1 MKEKN
6 IKIAYDIMLS
16 DGYTNLGTLEEF
28 TKRLDKQ
35 GNREVVFNALLQ
47 AGVTN
52 MGDFNN
58 FEYNILGVEMPVNSN
73 FIGQTD
79 PNDIEVDFNGNPV
92 EKKPKTREE
101 KEARFFN
108 PTRPY
113 SLGYT
118 PNPEHPNTIPLE
130 EEGEE
135 ITSGIGRMEEK
146 GVAYGATNP
155 LRFQESIDNTGR
167 ALEATSKELRSLEQQ
182 VKQVT
187 TPMSQLTSQEQAAS
201 AQRMFDKSAEYKRV
215 VEEGSPTI
223 FNNIAEGNI
232 GDLEFAYLNRQREK
246 ELQRLKTA
254 YNAIREY
261 SNSQPKDAILLD
273 DGKYSGSIVMT
284 PLGQRL
290 ASLEREIYDEII
302 FFENIV
308 TKEDWERNG
317 HEAGFG
323 KGLKNTSVHDI
334 LTLGIADAFGK
345 SAVADVVK
353 KHSQG
358 EQLEPYEMAV
368 VDALNAKGELQAIT
382 QGLGGATKGYSAGT
396 SVAKSI
402 PQMEQFALFGGAFG
416 GATAGAGIGK
426 NALNIAGKTLAMTAI
441 NPQTTISKYNQ
452 GFIDEFTTYGKV
464 QDRSVWD
471 RFTDA
476 YGATAVEY
484 LTEIMGGFLTSKIR
498 PKGWLKTK
506 LHLTDDNA
514 VKQFLKRMDFHG
526 PIEEFEEELW
536 SNLLTP
542 IAQGKSWE
550 EMKTS
555 WGDSFSKENLLTTAL
570 ATAAMS
576 GPMVIASAGAGTVQA
591 THWRNQ
597 AKRAYKDIANTS
609 FRQQIDNAL
618 KLNNNEDTMKAL
630 ASIDWRSQDS
640 SDIQNAW
647 EYIQYKTYTYMA
659 EGAEVSEAAKKD
671 VQAKVALFEG
681 MGQDGNVYTAEY
693 EGEPVYIH
701 SQDAAGASI
710 IMRMDG
716 TQEQVATEAL
726 KNIQPTPLSEVMA
739 TIYQQEEANVQAA
752 TEEMANANDKADA
765 EELGETYRSPEEAQR
780 EFDRREGRKAPG
792 SGFLLGDIVAVGD
805 KEGEI
810 ISIDPYTR
818 TARVDI
824 DGESVRV
831 PFNQMTLVSQ
841 ESETAEQEQT
851 PVAEQQTAEQEQQTA
866 TPATIQPITNKA
878 GEIDVVAMG
887 EEQTA
892 QYVAESGDTSYVDD
906 VLADR
911 RKKLEKAQKGG
922 KLPLNITERNNAI
935 AARKAEI
942 ARLEQEIAMW
952 EGVQNRLTA
961 PQVEATPTAEQQAE
975 QAVERTNVG
984 YKLSDEV
991 DENGRQF
998 VETSSGS
1005 IEFGL
1010 VERESGL
1017 TPAPILLSEGMIT
1030 NPQTNDGYG
1039 LVHIEA
1045 RHGDQI
1051 RKAGYKSVVDFIE
1064 AVAKGYTT
1072 IREGKKRDGQQTYL
1086 LQLTDKHNNTLMVEL
1101 SSDGTYWNINTAGIF
1116 KMSYGKNGK
1125 VVYNRYTTAK
1135 QTAESVEV
1143 SQESEQSGSTETPSI
1158 STPASPS
1165 ENKNTTSVPE
1175 NQTIGQENVS
1185 TATTNPHTRE
1195 QVEGMAWEAGVV
1207 RNNESKRYRFTDVV
1221 DKIAKS
1227 LGVRIAFVDEV
1238 EEGGLSANGLYTS
1251 RDGKK
1256 TIYIATNRTRGVQF
1270 VVGHEILHHL
1280 KTISPE
1286 AYEQFV
1292 KAVMKE
1298 MGEEGFAANLNNL
1311 RKTYQRAISYA
1322 AMRGENPPA
1331 MPSDEVLAEEV
1342 VADYVGSLIS
1352 ATDGFT
1358 KFVKKHKGSKFM
1370 QALRS
1375 AIQHIRSFFK
1385 GANAWERA
1393 MDRRL
1398 KDLDTLLEDA
1408 VGEAKQSNV
1417 VKPAQKQTSITT
1429 PNNLI
1434 DGESGK
1440 AMLSLRTY
1448 NESGRVDLQK
1458 FLSERVK
1465 SGDLTQVDATD
1476 IITQMDEIYNICKE
1490 FTGKYGPFG
1499 QWSEASVVKDEDDNP
1514 VFSVIKTNGEYA
1526 MNLDF
1531 SLVCKKRRTL
1541 DAVLN
1546 EMIARGMIETATDDP
1561 VFIAQVNDV
1570 IRKYGFETAC
1580 RLCFVDAKRFR
1591 VARVAQQF
1599 ADLYNSV
1606 VRSMLPKGS
1615 KIPIN
1620 SFDYAQRGVE
1630 QSENALNTL
1639 PDSEL
1644 KIDALK
1650 KMSEGRSV
1658 KAKIAK
1664 HLLDNP
1670 QDRKLV
1676 SVSDFVSTKG
1686 FDAVATENP
1695 ALLGLYNSKKG
1706 SGDPKAAFSDVQ
1718 YLGDV
1723 AKANWDVEK
1732 AYAVGGVRIQSFS
1745 DFVPRM
1751 IFDYIQMVGDLAAK
1765 NLPAHAYTKEP
1776 IFAKIFGKTGIK
1788 INLSLVPAVVE
1799 NGVAAGLD
1807 AEGSYTWQEGETFPY
1822 EEAIA
1827 LQNAEGYRE
1836 NVGTIAV
1843 GVSDE
1848 HILKMLGDDN
1858 IRMVIPYHKSG
1869 LNPAVAKANNIDGFK
1884 DYTSEQNTRYGNGN
1898 KLSKE
1903 DAAQAPD
1910 FNQLL
1915 RELGSAKA
1923 AADAYLAWCAENG
1936 YKPKFDKFASHPN
1949 YYKLLED
1956 FTTTVDGVNVPQEG
1970 VRMQFPE
1977 DGDAFGSLEELI
1989 EQGLEEDAVLE
2000 GMRDEKV
2007 SQIVDELDG
2016 VRFSLR
2022 EDTESLLSIKEM
2034 DAPYL
2039 EAVERGDMET
2049 AQRMVDEAARLAG
2062 YSTDE
2067 SWRMQHR
2074 APVRDEENSNPF
2086 NTEKIVPEDYW
2097 EHPEWYSDIR
2107 HNSSTRES
2115 FYNMLS
2121 AIRKYKQLVAE
2132 GKQEEADKV
2141 TVKMYRG
2148 VDKTA
2153 NKREGSFRNGDWIT
2167 PSRSYAVES
2176 APYGKA
2182 RVIEQEVPLKN
2193 IWWDGNS
2200 MNEWGYDDGS
2210 NYTYRDTK
2218 NNRKLLDPVTYDDN
2232 GNVIPLSERF
2242 NPRREDVRFSIMGER
2257 GAANLDA
2264 AEEVTTRLDNLNVA
2278 REMESAGKDAK
2289 TIKLATGWE
2298 RGADGKWRYEIDDL
2312 KLVNPEEWVNKKGR
2326 LTLKDI
2332 VANAEEL
2339 FAAYPELRDI
2349 KIKKSAAV
2357 NNNGAYNHAENTI
2370 TLSVGVLRRG
2380 LEIQSNIERFD
2391 TTRENIDKLMD
2402 KVINVE
2408 VRGTI
2413 LHEIQHAIQHIEG
2426 FARGGN
2432 SKMIDASL
2440 DRAKTLAVEQE
2451 MINQINEKVRQY
2463 NSMPVEERRTPSGVR
2478 LRVQIEEGK
2487 RRYAKFKKSIQ
2498 LGDAG
2503 YRKLAGEVESRNVE
2517 KRLGMTPEERR
2528 NALLAETEDVAREDQ
2543 IFILN
2548 GMEMAEKKKI
2558 AEETVSPK
2566 DSDHPAAISSATG
2579 AKILNNLDNL
2589 AKKYQEKTN
2598 RPDTFIGDVARALD
2612 IEMRNKPSKY
2622 GTYLTISGDL
2632 ITLRLSNHGATVS
2645 EFDARNEEEAI
2656 SIVIDNKY
2664 RGGANDGNAHIVE
2677 YFYDARKLRKAEG
2690 KPLVD
2695 IIKSIK
2701 QTLYSGQY
2709 VDNTGLATR
2718 IEINERFSLR
2728 LPEYQES
2735 FKALSE
2741 EYNALDKNDAE
2752 EMAEIQAERE
2762 AIEREAKANG
2772 TWLKA
2777 PNGKSTN
2784 LTPEQWVN
2792 VRTSRFK
2799 EWFGDWELAN
2809 LYNRAVEAWNNKDS
2823 KGKVVF
2829 GLSDRAKARFA
2840 EILGK
2845 DIKQLVITDDS
2856 IRHIKNHHSQNEE
2869 LRGQKDMLP
2878 EDVVVIPYL
2887 INNYDFMEPSPDH
2900 NDKMGNRAIEIRK
2913 RINGI
2918 SIIATIE
2925 KGKDKEFLVTSYQFV
2940 KSDALDAST
2949 ETPGLNVRN
2958 DSDIANVQKDIKN
2971 IKNAAINSSKVVDA
2985 NGEPMV
2991 VYHGSNWKGITTFD
3005 RSQSKRR
3012 RSGLREYGHF
3022 FTTNRALAEMY
3033 SNVDDAPEVVE
3044 ELARLDAQIETAAEN
3059 KDIDKMLDL
3068 YTEKERITRN
3078 LGGRVYEVFLNMRDV
3093 AEFDADYQ
3101 ADRGW
3106 YNLKA
3111 DVGYKTAIGRDAMEA
3126 YAGQNSMTG
3135 DRLRKDGI
3143 IGRNII
3149 DLFVGTENK
3158 EELRPYYDKFG
3169 GDVFLVFDPQNIK
3182 SATDNAGTYSSEN
3195 PDIRFSLRLPQYTD
3209 AFAALKEEY
3218 NALDKSDAEAV
3229 ADFRARKREVV
3240 DTYWHHLADQLGA
3253 DVEVMVLNST
3263 NNPEALRPLYEAYK
3277 EGVEVEM
3284 LQNDMDFAE
3293 VEGYEEFSKTTFP
3306 DNAVAICME
3315 YVDVIATDVAKIDE
3329 INTIGMNTA
3338 LFIHEYVHHLVKHN
3352 IDKRTLYRIWKEV
3365 ALTDFA
3371 KELRLEYPSESS
3383 VGLAHEYVAYYISGF
3398 DSRTIKPLFDFI
3410 EGVGEITID
3419 DIVNRENN
3427 SLPLRDETVRK
3438 ILNIIR
3444 NGYQEKG
3451 TETYEARGKENPGSE
3466 ESGDTEEGRSARRG
3480 SGIAESSGNR
3490 GNGRA
3495 VDGTQGSVRPEGTI
3509 GREVEKEADTYD
3521 SGGTLQGE
3529 VAEDIPQF
3537 DESPRWSLRKTPS
3550 QQIKELIEESE
3561 LVSRRA
3567 NKLGEEDK
3575 KAQELTKP
3583 SEGLGRKIER
3593 SVFNYLRDVESMQE
3607 KLYAAGVEK
3616 TDDNDFINTI
3626 ERVGNIIEVMT
3637 NKANE
3642 RVINPMLK
3650 ILNDISAKHGIDYD
3664 GISDY
3669 LAAKHA
3675 IEREDTSNI
3684 RATNPNADAVW
3695 SRSVCKGIV
3704 EEFESK
3710 VSKEELE
3717 ALWNSIR
3724 AISKYTLDIL
3734 QESGIL
3740 NRVQIENILSH
3751 NWQYYVPLRD
3761 WDTNAEELND
3771 PSVIYDIPNRGGST
3785 KGSWTEHSAE
3795 GRTTKPFDP
3804 IATMATELYKAIHV
3818 SEYNKAMLV
3827 LNNLVSDAKKVLGS
3841 EITERIFKSSDVLY
3855 RKNEDGTFYEVDITE
3870 IDRKELERNNKL
3882 NSEISKL
3889 IRERKAA
3896 RKKNDNKK
3904 VSELD
3909 EQIAEKNSELT
3920 IFTRANNMEIPKE
3933 VIPNDFV
3940 KKARRVYFTMNGR
3953 RMYVQFV
3960 NPKYSTAINQQTI
3973 FQRNALDRFVS
3984 GFTRFISQ
3992 SHTTWN
3998 PDFALVTNPIRDF
4011 RDAVITHALD
4021 VENGNLGGFI
4031 HYYVFLWNGS
4041 RAAIHRGLRGTARPL
4056 TEKEMGDKNI
4066 LNRDDRR
4073 ALKSEYGGKRVRDT
4087 LFQMFRDNGGI
4098 TGWSSMGTIYTNNAE
4113 LKERMTTKRQGRR
4126 AMRITR
4132 RKNGFSTHKNVIKA
4146 VADSAEIITR
4156 FATFL
4161 ASLDKGMSVG
4171 QSVANGRN
4179 VSVNFNR
4186 KGEISDK
4193 MGAHYSFFNASMQGI
4208 YKQLRLGRKHKGRF
4222 ALVAGVKIA
4231 MGYGYACLFD
4241 MLMSAYFPDDDDDLL
4256 VIVEA
4261 PLWMK
4266 LGYTCYPKFRGDNT
4280 ISFGRIP
4287 KPIGYAAFSNL
4298 GVLLREIET
4307 GRLSTEEALEE
4318 AGKEVVKNWGYGF
4331 SEGTYPLRGFVP
4343 EYLKP
4348 FADLIMNQDSFGRE
4362 IHRTDKFDNQIPNS
4376 ELGQRNV
4383 IPAIYEA
4390 TRWLNKVSGGNEFKS
4405 GSIDI
4410 NPSDVQYIL
4419 QSLAGGYGVIARKTI
4434 ELGVSIVDDQVE
4446 FEMQNI
4452 PLINRI
4458 NYTVA
4463 PKSWYED
4470 YAEYEQMYGA
4480 AAWRNARNEY
4490 KAGYIDMEELESI
4503 GKRHFILE
4511 GTKDFEGLN
4520 DAISKLLDLRSLYSP
4535 NTPEYEDINSEINRT
4550 RGMIVKVMEET
4561 DWDSFNY
4568 RQDVKRVIEKYNPDM
4583 IERLRNLYRDYGKK
4597 E

>member
-28 TKRLDKQ
+28 TKRLDKK

-52 MGDFNN
+52 MGDFAN
-58 FEYNILGVEMPVNSN
+58 FEYNILGADRPVDTNIEGFGTAKKEESKFSYVPYDFENEGEGEKVESGIQPMVAKKVAEGEIRAKSTANDATNYMFSSTRKNNGTLGQSPAMNGSSIEQKLKTMRQQVGEMEAYTPALTTLVSEDSTPEERASAAVEMQKQKSQYDSAV
-73 FIGQTD
+73 
-79 PNDIEVDFNGNPV
+79 ENGSS
-92 EKKPKTREE
+92 E
-101 KEARFFN
+101 
-108 PTRPY
+108 
-113 SLGYT
+113 
-118 PNPEHPNTIPLE
+118 
-130 EEGEE
+130 
-135 ITSGIGRMEEK
+135 
-146 GVAYGATNP
+146 
-155 LRFQESIDNTGR
+155 
-167 ALEATSKELRSLEQQ
+167 
-182 VKQVT
+182 
-187 TPMSQLTSQEQAAS
+187 
-201 AQRMFDKSAEYKRV
+201 
-215 VEEGSPTI
+215 I
-223 FNNIAEGNI
+223 FNNIAEGKI
-232 GDLEFAYLNRQREK
+232 GDLEFAYLDNWRRKLLGDLKGILSQMESDYK
-246 ELQRLKTA
+246 AMYKSQGGISHSYSPGAGAISMPSSNNPNSEELTTLA
-254 YNAIREY
+254 DGIVW
-261 SNSQPKDAILLD
+261 LD
-273 DGKYSGSIVMT
+273 EEIKKLESIT
-284 PLGQRL
+284 
-290 ASLEREIYDEII
+290 
-302 FFENIV
+302 

-317 HEAGFG
+317 HKGGF
-323 KGLKNTSVHDI
+323 LKALGGNLSLFDMF
-334 LTLGIADAFGK
+334 TLGVIDAGANRTVSEILENGPKNKYEKYVADA
-345 SAVADVVK
+345 
-353 KHSQG
+353 
-358 EQLEPYEMAV
+358 
-368 VDALNAKGELQAIT
+368 AKAAGDMEYIT
-382 QGLGGATKGYSAGT
+382 QGLGGQAFGSGGGAALGQTLEAMTPFIVGAPYVKGVSATVGLGKRALKAVPYTLGMTAMFPQYTATKYSQSKIDEYKQTGEVLDRTVWDRAT
-396 SVAKSI
+396 D
-402 PQMEQFALFGGAFG
+402 AF
-416 GATAGAGIGK
+416 GATAIDYFTEMFGGVVTAHL
-426 NALNIAGKTLAMTAI
+426 LNKGRKL
-441 NPQTTISKYNQ
+441 
-452 GFIDEFTTYGKV
+452 V
-464 QDRSVWD
+464 
-471 RFTDA
+471 
-476 YGATAVEY
+476 
-484 LTEIMGGFLTSKIR
+484 
-498 PKGWLKTK
+498 PKGWLSAK
-506 LHLTDDNA
+506 LQFADNSAAKQLFQSLNLGNA
-514 VKQFLKRMDFHG
+514 V
-526 PIEEFEEELW
+526 EELEEELW
-536 SNLLTP
+536 STALTP
-542 IAQGKSWE
+542 IAQGKSLDDIWNDWE
-550 EMKTS
+550 QGFTI
-555 WGDSFSKENLLTTAL
+555 ENLLTTAL
-570 ATAAMS
+570 TVVSMGAPRVAVMS
-576 GPMVIASAGAGTVQA
+576 VTGVAQA
-591 THWRNQ
+591 EHWR
-597 AKRAYKDIANTS
+597 KKANKAFDS
-609 FRQQIDNAL
+609 INDGKLKQQVSDAL
-618 KLNNNEDTMKAL
+618 KLNSTEDTMKAL
-630 ASIDWRSQDS
+630 SKIDWSSVQDIA
-640 SDIQNAW
+640 DVQNAW
-647 EYIQYKTYTYMA
+647 EYIQYKTYAYAA
-659 EGAEVSEAAKKD
+659 EGAKMSEEAKKNAE
-671 VQAKVALFEG
+671 AKVALVEG
-681 MGQDGNVYTAEY
+681 ISHRGIVETGEYDGQQVYVRSEDAE
-693 EGEPVYIH
+693 
-701 SQDAAGASI
+701 GAVVVT
-710 IMRMDG
+710 RMDG
-716 TQEQVATEAL
+716 TSEQVAAKDV
-726 KNIQPTPLSEVMA
+726 KNRTYTPLNEAVSA
-739 TIYQQEEANVQAA
+739 IYQQEAASAEEAAEALAEDQ
-752 TEEMANANDKADA
+752 DKADA
-765 EELGETYRSPEEAQR
+765 EAAGVPYKSSAEAQR
-780 EFDRREGRKAPG
+780 EFDEAEGREAPNVELKA
-792 SGFLLGDIVAVGD
+792 GDIVTVDG
-805 KEGEI
+805 KEGEVV
-810 ISIDPYTR
+810 SVDAYTK
-818 TARVDI
+818 TARVEI
-824 DGESVRV
+824 DGQTERV
-831 PFNQMTLVSQ
+831 PLSKIVGTQAAVEAS
-841 ESETAEQEQT
+841 EQT
-851 PVAEQQTAEQEQQTA
+851 EAGLPSEEDSSAVEQPTEEGVEAA
-866 TPATIQPITNKA
+866 TPMEVAAPKIEATLNEA
-878 GEIDVVAMG
+878 GEVDVKATG

-892 QYVAESGDTSYVDD
+892 NYLVQELETPEEAIGYANDKIAEAQKA
-906 VLADR
+906 L
-911 RKKLEKAQKGG
+911 KKAQSNE
-922 KLPLNITERNNAI
+922 KLPLNIAERKKVVAE
-935 AARKAEI
+935 RKAEA
-942 ARLEQEIAMW
+942 ARLEEEIAMW
-952 EGVQNRLTA
+952 EGVKNRLTA
-961 PQVEATPTAEQQAE
+961 PQAEATPTTEQQAE
-975 QAVERTNVG
+975 QAVERTKVG

-1051 RKAGYKSVVDFIE
+1051 REAGYKSVVDFIE

-1175 NQTIGQENVS
+1175 NQTIEQENVS
-1185 TATTNPHTRE
+1185 ATTTNPHTRE
-1195 QVEGMAWEAGVV
+1195 QVEGMAWVAGVV
-1207 RNNESKRYRFTDVV
+1207 RNNESKRYRFTDVL

-1238 EEGGLSANGLYTS
+1238 EEGGLLANGLYTS

-1256 TIYIATNRTRGVQF
+1256 TIYIATDRTRGVQF

-1311 RKTYQRAISYA
+1311 RRTYQRAISYA

-1591 VARVAQQF
+1591 VVRVAQQF

-1644 KIDALK
+1644 EIDALK

-1706 SGDPKAAFSDVQ
+1706 SGGPKAAFSDVQ

-1807 AEGSYTWQEGETFPY
+1807 AEGSYAWQEGETFPY

-2049 AQRMVDEAARLAG
+2049 AQRMVMEAAKIAMPNTKVVDEDGNPKVVYHGTGSEFYTFRKTSDINELGAG
-2062 YSTDE
+2062 YYFSDSYEMAERYATDE
-2067 SWRMQHR
+2067 TLADNRFR
-2074 APVRDEENSNPF
+2074 VEELAFEIFTDEMGHSE
-2086 NTEKIVPEDYW
+2086 EDYDDN
-2097 EHPEWYSDIR
+2097 EFVDDYNKSYDLAVERLFGNGRVISAFLNIEKPNILS
-2107 HNSSTRES
+2107 RES
-2115 FYNMLS
+2115 PDFDPAFQYGFNYHNEGAMAKLYNDGIIDEMFAERHKGLTGNQYVAFSPNQIKS
-2121 AIRKYKQLVAE
+2121 A
-2132 GKQEEADKV
+2132 
-2141 TVKMYRG
+2141 
-2148 VDKTA
+2148 
-2153 NKREGSFRNGDWIT
+2153 
-2167 PSRSYAVES
+2167 
-2176 APYGKA
+2176 
-2182 RVIEQEVPLKN
+2182 
-2193 IWWDGNS
+2193 
-2200 MNEWGYDDGS
+2200 
-2210 NYTYRDTK
+2210 
-2218 NNRKLLDPVTYDDN
+2218 DPVTYDDN

-2242 NPRREDVRFSIMGER
+2242 NPRKEDVRFSIMGER

-2298 RGADGKWRYEIDDL
+2298 RGTDGKWRYEIDDL

-2391 TTRENIDKLMD
+2391 TARENIDKLMD

-2528 NALLAETEDVAREDQ
+2528 NTLLAETEDVAREDQ
-2543 IFILN
+2543 IFILY
-2548 GMEMAEKKKI
+2548 GAEMAEKKKI

-2728 LPEYQES
+2728 LPQYTDAFAVLE
-2735 FKALSE
+2735 E
-2741 EYNALDKNDAE
+2741 EYNALDKN
-2752 EMAEIQAERE
+2752 
-2762 AIEREAKANG
+2762 
-2772 TWLKA
+2772 
-2777 PNGKSTN
+2777 
-2784 LTPEQWVN
+2784 
-2792 VRTSRFK
+2792 
-2799 EWFGDWELAN
+2799 
-2809 LYNRAVEAWNNKDS
+2809 
-2823 KGKVVF
+2823 
-2829 GLSDRAKARFA
+2829 
-2840 EILGK
+2840 
-2845 DIKQLVITDDS
+2845 
-2856 IRHIKNHHSQNEE
+2856 
-2869 LRGQKDMLP
+2869 
-2878 EDVVVIPYL
+2878 
-2887 INNYDFMEPSPDH
+2887 
-2900 NDKMGNRAIEIRK
+2900 
-2913 RINGI
+2913 
-2918 SIIATIE
+2918 
-2925 KGKDKEFLVTSYQFV
+2925 
-2940 KSDALDAST
+2940 
-2949 ETPGLNVRN
+2949 
-2958 DSDIANVQKDIKN
+2958 
-2971 IKNAAINSSKVVDA
+2971 
-2985 NGEPMV
+2985 
-2991 VYHGSNWKGITTFD
+2991 
-3005 RSQSKRR
+3005 
-3012 RSGLREYGHF
+3012 
-3022 FTTNRALAEMY
+3022 
-3033 SNVDDAPEVVE
+3033 
-3044 ELARLDAQIETAAEN
+3044 
-3059 KDIDKMLDL
+3059 
-3068 YTEKERITRN
+3068 
-3078 LGGRVYEVFLNMRDV
+3078 
-3093 AEFDADYQ
+3093 
-3101 ADRGW
+3101 
-3106 YNLKA
+3106 
-3111 DVGYKTAIGRDAMEA
+3111 
-3126 YAGQNSMTG
+3126 
-3135 DRLRKDGI
+3135 
-3143 IGRNII
+3143 
-3149 DLFVGTENK
+3149 
-3158 EELRPYYDKFG
+3158 
-3169 GDVFLVFDPQNIK
+3169 
-3182 SATDNAGTYSSEN
+3182 
-3195 PDIRFSLRLPQYTD
+3195 
-3209 AFAALKEEY
+3209 
-3218 NALDKSDAEAV
+3218 DAEAV

-3240 DTYWHHLADQLGA
+3240 EAYWNDFAKALGA

-3263 NNPEALRPLYEAYK
+3263 NNPEALRPLYDKLKEAA
-3277 EGVEVEM
+3277 G
-3284 LQNDMDFAE
+3284 DD
-3293 VEGYEEFSKTTFP
+3293 SWFP
-3306 DNAVAICME
+3306 SFRKFVRRMQKAKPALYNAG
-3315 YVDVIATDVAKIDE
+3315 T
-3329 INTIGMNTA
+3329 NTIGIDIARADKANTLKDITQ
-3338 LFIHEYVHHLVKHN
+3338 LFLHENIHRIVAGS
-3352 IDKRTLYRIWKEV
+3352 IDRKRLIEIWSEVGKTDFGKRIKKAYKRRPSSVLGNESLAYRI
-3365 ALTDFA
+3365 AGTQRTD
-3371 KELRLEYPSESS
+3371 
-3383 VGLAHEYVAYYISGF
+3383 IN
-3398 DSRTIKPLFDFI
+3398 PLLDFI
-3410 EGVGEITID
+3410 EGNNGVSVED
-3419 DIVNRENN
+3419 VLAVYEN
-3427 SLPLRDETVRK
+3427 SLPLRDEVVK
-3438 ILNIIR
+3438 QILNILR
-3444 NGYQEKG
+3444 NEYKEKG
-3451 TETYEARGKENPGSE
+3451 AGAEAAQE
-3466 ESGDTEEGRSARRG
+3466 
-3480 SGIAESSGNR
+3480 
-3490 GNGRA
+3490 A
-3495 VDGTQGSVRPEGTI
+3495 V
-3509 GREVEKEADTYD
+3509 KEADVVARKIARDGTSSNRGRGRVGEEAGDLRVDGESRKTYIENGRRITEID
-3521 SGGTLQGE
+3521 EDLSE
-3529 VAEDIPQF
+3529 VEYLPEF
-3537 DESPRWSLRKTPS
+3537 DEQPLYSLKDPLDALR
-3550 QQIKELIEESE
+3550 EE
-3561 LVSRRA
+3561 VITVTG
-3567 NKLGEEDK
+3567 NKLEEQAVRSVYGEQFSKE
-3575 KAQELTKP
+3575 
-3583 SEGLGRKIER
+3583 SFGRKFER
-3593 SVFNYLRDVESMQE
+3593 ATGSHLIDVERLIE
-3607 KLYAAGVEK
+3607 KLYAAGVERN
-3616 TDDNDFINTI
+3616 DDNDVVNAL
-3626 ERVGNIIEVMT
+3626 EAAGNISNYRMRKDFDEFI
-3637 NKANE
+3637 A
-3642 RVINPMLK
+3642 PMLDVIEK
-3650 ILNDISAKHGIDYD
+3650 LSLKYNLSYTK
-3664 GISDY
+3664 ISDY

-3675 IEREDTSNI
+3675 IERQDTTGIQTMNEG
-3684 RATNPNADAVW
+3684 
-3695 SRSVCKGIV
+3695 KGSKWTREICEKIV
-3704 EEFESK
+3704 GDFENK
-3710 VSKEELE
+3710 VSGEHQEKLWEAVRKIEQRTLDVLLE
-3717 ALWNSIR
+3717 AGVYNEADIE
-3724 AISKYTLDIL
+3724 AIK
-3734 QESGIL
+3734 
-3740 NRVQIENILSH
+3740 SH
-3751 NWQYYVPLRD
+3751 DWKYYVPLQG
-3761 WDTNAEELND
+3761 WDISEGKLINANEIYEL
-3771 PSVIYDIPNRGGST
+3771 PNRNVSSNNT
-3785 KGSWTEHSAE
+3785 WSDKKAKG
-3795 GRTTKPFDP
+3795 RKTKPYDP
-3804 IATMATELYKAIHV
+3804 IATIVAKL
-3818 SEYNKAMLV
+3818 NKAMHVAETNKALQK
-3827 LNNLVSDAKKVLGS
+3827 LYHLVSDTTKAIGQEK
-3841 EITERIFKSSDVLY
+3841 TDYIFKVSDALY
-3855 RKNEDGTFYEVDITE
+3855 RKTNDGYVEIEENEM
-3870 IDRKELERNNKL
+3870 
-3882 NSEISKL
+3882 SE
-3889 IRERKAA
+3889 EGRKAFQEELKENRKLHTELKKLYA
-3896 RKKNDNKK
+3896 DRRKAVKKNDSEK
-3904 VSELD
+3904 VAELD
-3909 EQIAEKNSELT
+3909 AKIADVKSQLT
-3920 IFTRANNMEIPKE
+3920 IFIKAGDMAIPHEVGGTVELTR
-3933 VIPNDFV
+3933 
-3940 KKARRVYFTMNGR
+3940 ARRVYFYVNGR
-3953 RMYVQFV
+3953 KMFVQFT
-3960 NPKYSTAINQQTI
+3960 NPKFSTAIKGEI
-3973 FQRNALDRFVS
+3973 IHQRMAFGRWIS
-3984 GFTRFISQ
+3984 GLTRFLARTFTSN
-3992 SHTTWN
+3992 N
-3998 PDFALVTNPIRDF
+3998 PAFALITNPIRDF
-4011 RDAVITHALD
+4011 RDAFVYLTMDAEH
-4021 VENGNLGGFI
+4021 GNLGGFSNQYML
-4031 HYYVFLWNGS
+4031 HWG
-4041 RAAIHRGLRGTARPL
+4041 RCRHAIYRGQRGIANPL
-4056 TEKEMGDKNI
+4056 TDQELKGKNL
-4066 LNRDDRR
+4066 LNRDDRS
-4073 ALKSEYGGKRVRDT
+4073 ALAKKYGYDRVLDT
-4087 LFQMFRDNGGI
+4087 LYKWYAENGGI
-4098 TGWSSMGTIYTNNAE
+4098 IGYSQAYKSPADARKFFGNSRKVKKGDFSSHASVY
-4113 LKERMTTKRQGRR
+4113 R
-4126 AMRITR
+4126 ALT
-4132 RKNGFSTHKNVIKA
+4132 
-4146 VADSAEIITR
+4146 DSAEIITR
-4156 FATFL
+4156 FTTFI
-4161 ASLDKGMSVG
+4161 ASLDKGESVG
-4171 QSVANGRN
+4171 QAVTNARN

-4186 KGEISDK
+4186 RGTWTGRL
-4193 MGAHYSFFNASMQGI
+4193 GAWFAFFGATSQGI
-4208 YKQLRLGRKHKGRF
+4208 YKYVRVARKNPKRF
-4222 ALVAGVKIA
+4222 TGICIALMG
-4231 MGYGYACLFD
+4231 MGYLES
-4241 MLMSAYFPDDDDDLL
+4241 MLTELLYGALTPEDDDDDL
-4256 VIVEA
+4256 INYEI
-4261 PLWMK
+4261 PLWERLTYTVIPVRKSDGK
-4266 LGYTCYPKFRGDNT
+4266 LHT
-4280 ISFGRIP
+4280 IRIP
-4287 KPIGYAAFSNL
+4287 KSTNLSSFTSIGTLIY
-4298 GVLLREIET
+4298 EMEK
-4307 GRLSTEEALEE
+4307 GRITTEEALM
-4318 AGKEVVKNWGYGF
+4318 AGASQMANSWTYGF
-4331 SEGTYPLRGFVP
+4331 SEGASPVRAVVP
-4343 EYLKP
+4343 TALQGL
-4348 FADLIMNQDSFGRE
+4348 FDLWQNTDAFGRE
-4362 IHRTDKFDNQIPNS
+4362 IGRVDKFNKLTPDS

-4383 IPAIYEA
+4383 IPWIYDLCAAINRA
-4390 TRWLNKVSGGNEFKS
+4390 TGGNEFRK
-4405 GSIDI
+4405 GVIDI
-4410 NPSDVQYIL
+4410 NPSKVQYL
-4419 QSLAGGYGVIARKTI
+4419 MEQLAGGYGVMARRAM
-4434 ELGVSIVDDQVE
+4434 EFGHSLFDDQVE
-4446 FEMQNI
+4446 FELQNI
-4452 PLINRI
+4452 PLYGRLMYSSGATSWYPDYEKYESKYGDNAWTNAIQEFKRGYISEEEYLDIAKHKTVLNLFEKKIQNVIKLRNQYAAGSLEYRNINDYVNRLRGLSVKMQEEINWSSSNLSSEVKRI
-4458 NYTVA
+4458 LDKYDPNFEDNYTNIFN
-4463 PKSWYED
+4463 D
-4470 YAEYEQMYGA
+4470 YA
-4480 AAWRNARNEY
+4480 
-4490 KAGYIDMEELESI
+4490 
-4503 GKRHFILE
+4503 
-4511 GTKDFEGLN
+4511 
-4520 DAISKLLDLRSLYSP
+4520 
-4535 NTPEYEDINSEINRT
+4535 
-4550 RGMIVKVMEET
+4550 
-4561 DWDSFNY
+4561 
-4568 RQDVKRVIEKYNPDM
+4568 
-4583 IERLRNLYRDYGKK
+4583 KK